1 MSQLRPVDVH
11 FSDGYVSLF
20 LEGCKNDQFKEEH
33 IIPIAETVQDTC
45 AVKWL
50 RCFIAE
56 GSHSA
61 DMHLFGKVTVGK
73 SVSYIRGQM
82 TYSCAHE

>member
-1 MSQLRPVDVH
+1 MRQLRPVDVH

-20 LEGCKNDQFKEEH
+20 LEGPKNDQFRVGH
-33 IIPIAETVQDTC
+33 IISIAETVQVTC

-50 RCFIAE
+50 RRFMAE

-73 SVSYIRGQM
+73 SVSYI
-82 TYSCAHE
+82 